1 MSWLKK
7 VLTSPLVRQMAA
19 AIFLVVADAL
29 REKVRHGKQS
39 HGTDPY
45 EADFRSSSGWF

>member
-1 MSWLKK
+1 MSWLKT

-19 AIFLVVADAL
+19 AIFVVVADHL
-29 REKVRHGKQS
+29 RNRVRHGKQS

-45 EADFRSSSGWF
+45 DGDFRSASGWF